1 MRPDREVGK
10 PTNGWTSGTD
20 PLIRWLRAFTV
31 IAFVVVFVIVA
42 LDNRR
47 EPVSTLTIL
56 GLAGGAVLILLGY
69 AAVVRLPLIGRPAD
83 DDDDPE
89 GERER

>member
-1 MRPDREVGK
+1 MRRDREVGK

-56 GLAGGAVLILLGY
+56 ALAGGAVLILLGY
-69 AAVVRLPLIGRPAD
+69 AAVVRLPIIGRAPDNAD
-83 DDDDPE
+83 DPK
-89 GERER
+89 GERDQ